1 MDIIILCMNQKNKIS
16 KKFEK
21 FYLHCLFDKNE
32 NKTYANNI
40 YFLINSINGGL
51 YSVFSEEAYKKDDIM
66 AGTIDIVDFKYTD
79 NRNDYIVC
87 DSFDAQFFKKNTDYE
102 FGIIYFINDDKKNEF
117 KKLLHYFIKNSN
129 TNSCIVLFRQGLE
142 TPEKIVGPIDI
153 STFFE
158 MIETEKIY
166 ENIEYVI
173 KEYSDKDIRK
183 FFYNEDE

>member
-1 MDIIILCMNQKNKIS
+1 MDIIILCMNQKNKIA

-51 YSVFSEEAYKKDDIM
+51 YS
-66 AGTIDIVDFKYTD
+66 
-79 NRNDYIVC
+79 

>member
-1 MDIIILCMNQKNKIS
+1 MEHGS
-16 KKFEK
+16 AEW
-21 FYLHCLFDKNE
+21 
-32 NKTYANNI
+32 
-40 YFLINSINGGL
+40 
-51 YSVFSEEAYKKDDIM
+51 FS
-66 AGTIDIVDFKYTD
+66 AGSLRPD
-79 NRNDYIVC
+79 
-87 DSFDAQFFKKNTDYE
+87 
-102 FGIIYFINDDKKNEF
+102 DDKKNEF